1 MFLACGSASLLSV
14 HASVTCVRNAS
25 SSRLREGRTN
35 NICAFDIR
43 AYWLNLSRGPR
54 QSSRRGRSSF
64 VVRAPTTRG
73 GHKSGLPSS
82 MDSRQSIRLPTRDV
96 VRVLALIFAFYVTVR
111 LLWIAHPV
119 VFLFFLGVLFGLP
132 LAQGADALKK
142 RGIPRGI
149 GVAVILTLFLGL
161 LTAGGVGMAPILRA
175 QSKELQE
182 RLPEAMDKID
192 AWLGHRANG
201 VLGILFNEESSDTLR
216 TVASRPAPNDS
227 SLAPIVVTDSS
238 VVDTIRTPSGA
249 IVRRTQTR
257 ADTVAAGGNLRREIT
272 KQMSGAQHSFLRV
285 LTSTFTVSGAFMLV
299 LFIAAYIGVDP
310 ALYHGGL
317 LELFPARQ
325 RPRTAVALANLATT
339 LRRWLVTQLIAMVV
353 IGAVTTVFLFA
364 VHVKAALPLGIL
376 AGVLKFIPIV
386 GSIFAAI
393 PAIAMA
399 FVDSPHKA
407 LVIAIGYFVI
417 QFVENHLLVPIL
429 MKHGVNIPP
438 ALTLGI
444 QALMALLFGFLG
456 LLVAVPLLA
465 AILTIVRAL
474 NPQDMRDISAEA
486 DKAVAASGG
495 RG

>member
-1 MFLACGSASLLSV
+1 
-14 HASVTCVRNAS
+14 
-25 SSRLREGRTN
+25 
-35 NICAFDIR
+35 
-43 AYWLNLSRGPR
+43 
-54 QSSRRGRSSF
+54 
-64 VVRAPTTRG
+64 
-73 GHKSGLPSS
+73 

-119 VFLFFLGVLFGLP
+119 VFLFFLGILFGLP
-132 LAQGADALKK
+132 LAQGADLLQK
-142 RGIPRGI
+142 RGIPRAI
-149 GVAVILTLFLGL
+149 GVAVILTIFLGL

-175 QSKELQE
+175 QSRELQE

-216 TVASRPAPNDS
+216 TVGSQRLAATDS
-227 SLAPIVVTDSS
+227 SLAPIIVTDSTD
-238 VVDTIRTPSGA
+238 VDTIATPSGA
-249 IVRRTQTR
+249 VVRRTQTR

-325 RPRTAVALANLATT
+325 RARTAVALANLATT

-353 IGAVTTVFLFA
+353 IGGVTTVFLFA

-399 FVDSPHKA
+399 FIDSPHKA

>member
-1 MFLACGSASLLSV
+1 
-14 HASVTCVRNAS
+14 
-25 SSRLREGRTN
+25 
-35 NICAFDIR
+35 
-43 AYWLNLSRGPR
+43 
-54 QSSRRGRSSF
+54 
-64 VVRAPTTRG
+64 
-73 GHKSGLPSS
+73 

-119 VFLFFLGVLFGLP
+119 VFLFFLGILFGLP
-132 LAQGADALKK
+132 LAQGADLLKK

-149 GVAVILTLFLGL
+149 GVALILTLFLGL
-161 LTAGGVGMAPILRA
+161 LTAGGVSMAPILRA

-216 TVASRPAPNDS
+216 TVGSQRLAPSDS

-238 VVDTIRTPSGA
+238 VVDTTITTPSGA
-249 IVRRTQTR
+249 VVRRSQTR

-285 LTSTFTVSGAFMLV
+285 LTSTFTISGAFMLV

-325 RPRTAVALANLATT
+325 RARTAVALANLATT

-353 IGAVTTVFLFA
+353 IGGVTTVFLFA
-364 VHVKAALPLGIL
+364 VRVKAALPLGIL

-399 FVDSPHKA
+399 FIDSPHKA